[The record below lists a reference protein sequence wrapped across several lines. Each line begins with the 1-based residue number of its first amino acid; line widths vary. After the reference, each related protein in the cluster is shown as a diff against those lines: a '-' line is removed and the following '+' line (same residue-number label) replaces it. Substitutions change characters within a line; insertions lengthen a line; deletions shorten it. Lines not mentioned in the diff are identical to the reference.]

1 MLMLAH
7 RLGKEAYDRLCYQSM
22 QALWESGSMS
32 DKKIRDLEKRVK
44 DLERKLEFFIN
55 SFNLSSGDRIA
66 DLNERTRQ
74 AMEQIAN
81 ELNVSLFSLF
91 DHSERFK

>member
-1 MLMLAH
+1 MIVYGWDNMT
-7 RLGKEAYDRLCYQSM
+7 
-22 QALWESGSMS
+22 

-55 SFNLSSGDRIA
+55 AFNLSSGDRIA

-74 AMEQIAN
+74 AMEHIAN

>member
-1 MLMLAH
+1 MT
-7 RLGKEAYDRLCYQSM
+7 
-22 QALWESGSMS
+22 

-55 SFNLSSGDRIA
+55 AFNLSTGDRIA

-74 AMEQIAN
+74 D
-81 ELNVSLFSLF
+81 ELNVPLFSLF

>member
-1 MLMLAH
+1 
-7 RLGKEAYDRLCYQSM
+7 M
-22 QALWESGSMS
+22 QTLWESGSMS

>member
-1 MLMLAH
+1 MLAH
-7 RLGKEAYDRLCYQSM
+7 RLGEEAHDRLRYQNM
-22 QALWESGSMS
+22 QALRESGSMS

-66 DLNERTRQ
+66 DLNERTRR

-81 ELNVSLFSLF
+81 ELNVPLFSLF

>member
-1 MLMLAH
+1 M
-7 RLGKEAYDRLCYQSM
+7 KI
-22 QALWESGSMS
+22 MS

-55 SFNLSSGDRIA
+55 SFNLSTGDRIA

-74 AMEQIAN
+74 AMEMIAVRQG
-81 ELNVSLFSLF
+81 VSLAYLF
-91 DHSERFK
+91 DSKERFK

>member
-1 MLMLAH
+1 
-7 RLGKEAYDRLCYQSM
+7 
-22 QALWESGSMS
+22 MS

-66 DLNERTRQ
+66 DLNERTRE
-74 AMEQIAN
+74 AMQTIADSQN
-81 ELNVSLFSLF
+81 MSLNALF
-91 DHSERFK
+91 DSRERFK

>member
-1 MLMLAH
+1 
-7 RLGKEAYDRLCYQSM
+7 
-22 QALWESGSMS
+22 MS

-66 DLNERTRQ
+66 DLNERVREM
-74 AMEQIAN
+74 AENIAN
-81 ELNVSLFSLF
+81 EFQIPLFCLF
-91 DHSERFK
+91 DSQERFK

>member
-1 MLMLAH
+1 
-7 RLGKEAYDRLCYQSM
+7 
-22 QALWESGSMS
+22 MS

-66 DLNERTRQ
+66 DLNERVRE
-74 AMEQIAN
+74 AMQTIADSQN
-81 ELNVSLFSLF
+81 ISLNALF
-91 DHSERFK
+91 DSRERFK